1 MMKKRLFAAFLL
13 SAFISVALQA
23 GNYKNFKVS
32 TYVRAQDVARM
43 ADKNFLE
50 STWKTIS
57 EQVDIDKIY
66 LETHRDAFIVDEKVL
81 VKVKNFFQKQGLE
94 VGGGITYTIS
104 EPSDFETYSYA
115 RPADR
120 QKVREIAEYTAKHFD
135 DFILDDFFFID
146 IKNDDE
152 IAAKGSKSWTDYRLR
167 LMADAGKEL
176 VVGPAKKVNP
186 KMKVII
192 KYPNWYDHFHGL
204 GFNLVNADKDFMDIS
219 SIGGLCVTYTSDDP
233 VLVEIAS
240 PEVPDA
246 KACGSALLAQSSP
259 APQTLAWSSFEQ
271 PSWVAQSEKIDC
283 SIAIAKATQVKFK
296 VDGGAA
302 EMTGKLR
309 IFEVGPQGTCSGN
322 KSVSSS
328 EPSSYSYGDSPNL
341 PGGSTPGAIKAAKAP
356 ASVKAVLSGRTL
368 SFSGIT
374 SGATYE
380 IVSLQ
385 GQVVKSGV
393 VASSVSL
400 ASLNAGIYM
409 VRVSGNA
416 VNMNQKIILK

>member
-1 MMKKRLFAAFLL
+1 MKK
-13 SAFISVALQA
+13 I
-23 GNYKNFKVS
+23 
-32 TYVRAQDVARM
+32 
-43 ADKNFLE
+43 
-50 STWKTIS
+50 
-57 EQVDIDKIY
+57 
-66 LETHRDAFIVDEKVL
+66 
-81 VKVKNFFQKQGLE
+81 
-94 VGGGITYTIS
+94 IT
-104 EPSDFETYSYA
+104 A
-115 RPADR
+115 
-120 QKVREIAEYTAKHFD
+120 
-135 DFILDDFFFID
+135 
-146 IKNDDE
+146 
-152 IAAKGSKSWTDYRLR
+152 IAAGSLAVAANAENK
-167 LMADAGKEL
+167 
-176 VVGPAKKVNP
+176 VVNP
-186 KMKVII
+186 NLWFSGTEEQIDTGGDFVNVYGQTEADSKTGSTMGF
-192 KYPNWYDHFHGL
+192 WFDYDDANDHGGSYIGFPFAKDQYNSLFNPMTQKLEYIAVQYNLKDPTETGQSGDLYNFVGL

-409 VRVSGNA
+409 VRVSGKA